1 MNTLKKLRTSK
12 NLSLAQAVVWFTFP
26 HKVWV
31 YQDAPL
37 DHTLLHKYEQGERK
51 IPEWFI
57 DRYKEHIKSIEKKP
71 HRKAK

>member
-1 MNTLKKLRTSK
+1 MNLKKLRQDK
-12 NLSLAQAVVWFTFP
+12 GLSLDDAVAWFTFP

-37 DHTLLHKYEQGERK
+37 DRTLLHKYEQGTRK

-57 DRYKEHIKSIEKKP
+57 DNYKEHIKSMPKKP